1 MFDIVGWVTRYAE
14 LHCHT
19 NFSFLDGASHPEDL
33 VQRAIDLGYEAL
45 AVTDHDGFYGVSR
58 FWQAAKATGLPAVYG
73 VEIGLETGPAGPSDP
88 VAGAEEWDRRRYALV
103 KGGHGRLRRGRSV
116 RAHGAKPN
124 DLPESDHLVL
134 LAGSPDGYR
143 TLSYLVTRAQ
153 MRGEKDHPIYTWDDL
168 AVAATNRD
176 IHALTGCHHGAVP
189 KAAADADLGKT
200 IREASRLREIFGPR
214 LHMEIWHHGMPE
226 DDGRNDLMWE
236 VSQKLGLPIVATN
249 QAHYH
254 DRADAYLSE
263 VLAAVS
269 GRRTLAEADGF
280 RPASDER
287 YLKHPKEMEWRLGRY
302 PGAVSRSAEL
312 GGRLAFDLGLVA
324 PQLPDFPMPGHFRDE
339 MDYLRHLTW
348 EGARDVYPGADDG
361 IEPEARRRL
370 THELDIIER
379 LGFPGYF
386 LVVKDLVDFARDQ
399 DIYCQIRGSGAD
411 SAVCRCI
418 GLTRVDPIRLQLPFE
433 RFLSEERGKPPDIDV
448 DFEADRREEV
458 IQYCY
463 RRYGRERA
471 AMVANVVTY
480 RARSVLRDVAKTFG
494 FTPAQVDGLS
504 KYVDTRDPAQLR
516 STDTS
521 LPEGMTAE
529 MIYDICWRLDG
540 FPRHLGI
547 HSGGMVIADRPLWQ
561 VVPLEWGRME
571 GRTVLQWD
579 KDDSAAVG
587 IVKFDL
593 LGLGMLNALHL
604 ATELIDDTHGVEV
617 DLARIPQEPAIYDSM
632 TRADTVGLFQIESRA
647 QMATLPKMK
656 PRTFYDLAVEVALIR
671 PGPIQ
676 GQSVHPYLRR
686 RNGEEPVSYPHP
698 LTEGILKKTLGVPI
712 FQEQLMELARICAGF
727 NGSQADRLRQA
738 MTHKRSEEA
747 MGRLRHEVYAG
758 MAGNGIVDAAADEIW
773 EKLQGFASFGFP
785 ESHSV
790 SFAYIV
796 YMSAWLRFHYPAE
809 YLAGLLNAQPMGFY
823 SPNSLVQDAQ
833 RHGVVVLGPDVNI
846 SWHDCTI
853 EPISADPDDIVAYLG
868 QRWRRGRGHI
878 EDPVRPAVGV
888 RMGLRYVR
896 NLGAKEVT
904 RIEAARILGGEFT
917 SPEDLAFRTG
927 LDVDALEGLA
937 GAGALMTI
945 GLGRREGMWA
955 AGALAGIDPER
966 LALSPG
972 VDAPELPGMSAEEE
986 HRADLWAIGV
996 SSRHPMSFVRDQLD
1010 GCLTAAEALEVGRNR
1025 ARVKVAGVI
1034 THRQRPGT
1042 ARGVYFL
1049 NLEDETGLL
1058 NIVVL
1063 PYVWARHRNVVRKSP
1078 ALVIHGRLEFYDG
1091 VTNIV
1096 ARDFEAIGVQTMRSR
1111 DFR

>member
-1 MFDIVGWVTRYAE
+1 MSRYAE

-33 VQRAIDLGYEAL
+33 AERAVELGYEAL

-58 FWQAAKATGLPAVYG
+58 FWQAAKETGLPVIYG
-73 VEIGLETGPAGPSDP
+73 VEISLEMNPGGASDP
-88 VAGAEEWDRRRYALV
+88 IIRAESWDQERYART
-103 KGGHGRLRRGRSV
+103 KGGQGRLRRGRSV
-116 RAHGAKPN
+116 RAHGTKPT

-134 LAGSPDGYR
+134 LSGSPDGYR
-143 TLSYLVTRAQ
+143 ELSHLITKAQ
-153 MRGEKDHPIYTWDDL
+153 MRGEKDHPIYNWGDL
-168 AVAATNRD
+168 ATAAANTG
-176 IHALTGCHHGAVP
+176 IHALTGCHAGAVP
-189 KAAADADLGKT
+189 KAAANGDLGAT
-200 IREASRLREIFGPR
+200 IRAASRLRELFGPR
-214 LHMEIWHHGMPE
+214 LHMELWHHGMPE
-226 DDGRNDLMWE
+226 DDQRNDLMWE
-236 VSQKLGLPIVATN
+236 VAQKLGLSAVATN
-249 QAHYH
+249 QVHYH
-254 DRADAYLSE
+254 DRRDAYLSE
-263 VLAAVS
+263 VLAAIG
-269 GRRTLAEADGF
+269 GRRTLAQADGF

-287 YLKHPKEMEWRLGRY
+287 YLKHPEEMAHRFARY
-302 PGAVSRSAEL
+302 PGVVARAGEM
-312 GGRLAFDLGLVA
+312 GRRLAFDLGLVA
-324 PQLPDFPMPGHFRDE
+324 PRLPDFPMPEHFRDE

-348 EGARDVYPGADDG
+348 EGARDVYPGSDDG
-361 IEPEARRRL
+361 IDPEARRRL
-370 THELDIIER
+370 EHELDIIER
-379 LGFPGYF
+379 LEFPGYF

-418 GLTRVDPIRLQLPFE
+418 GLTRVDPIRLHLPFE
-433 RFLSEERGKPPDIDV
+433 RFLSEERGKPPDIDI

-463 RRYGRERA
+463 RKYGRERA
-471 AMVANVVTY
+471 AMVANVITY

-494 FTPAQVDGLS
+494 FTQAQVDGLS
-504 KYVDTRDPAQLR
+504 RYVDTRDPAQLR
-516 STDTS
+516 MDTP

-540 FPRHLGI
+540 YPRHLGI

-571 GRTVLQWD
+571 GRTVIQWD

-587 IVKFDL
+587 MVKFDL

-604 ATELIDDTHGVEV
+604 ATDLIEDTHGIEI
-617 DLARIPQEPAIYDSM
+617 DLARIAQEPAIYRSM
-632 TRADTVGLFQIESRA
+632 TRSDTVGLFQIESRA

-656 PRTFYDLAVEVALIR
+656 PKTFYDLAVEVALIR
-671 PGPIQ
+671 PGQIQ

-686 RNGEEPVSYPHP
+686 RNGEEPVRYPHP
-698 LTEGILKKTLGVPI
+698 STKPVLEKTLGVPI

-738 MTHKRSEEA
+738 MTHKRSDKA
-747 MGRLRHEVYAG
+747 MARLQGEVYEG
-758 MAGNGIVDAAADEIW
+758 MAGNGITGAAADEIW

-823 SPNSLVQDAQ
+823 SPNSLAQDAQ
-833 RHGVVVLGPDVNI
+833 RHGVVVLGPDVNV

-853 EPISADPDDIVAYLG
+853 EAIEADPDDIVRYLG
-868 QRWRRGRGHI
+868 QEWRRGRGTVD
-878 EDPVRPAVGV
+878 DPIRPPVGV
-888 RMGLRYVR
+888 RMGLRYVK
-896 NLGAKEVT
+896 NLGEKEVT
-904 RIEAARILGGEFT
+904 RVEAARILGGEFT

-927 LDVDALEGLA
+927 LDVDSLQGLA
-937 GAGALMTI
+937 AAGALESV
-945 GLGRREGMWA
+945 GLERREGMWA
-955 AGALAGIDPER
+955 AGALAEIDPER
-966 LALSPG
+966 LPLSPG
-972 VDAPELPGMSAEEE
+972 VEAPGLEEMTEEE
-986 HRADLWAIGV
+986 SHRADLWSTGV
-996 SSRHPMSFVRDQLD
+996 SARHPMSFVRDQLED
-1010 GCLTAAEALEVGRNR
+1010 CLTAAEALDMKRNGS
-1025 ARVKVAGVI
+1025 RVKVAGVI

-1042 ARGVYFL
+1042 AKGVYFL

-1063 PYVWARHRNVVRKSP
+1063 PDVWAKHRNVVRKSP
-1078 ALVIHGRLEFYDG
+1078 ALVIHGRLEYHDG

-1096 ARDFEAIGVQTMRSR
+1096 ARDFEPLGVQTVRSR